1 LLAASFAAL
10 FQFGIETLR
19 PFPERWRLLRFLPAT
34 LFFAWFVLSA
44 GPLLYFSANTTEW
57 RLWISNSAR
66 YLLGLPGAVVAGS
79 GLLHQARMLGDQQH
93 PLYIRRR
100 LQVAAYA
107 LFGYAFVGGLIV
119 SPATFFPASVLNQE
133 QVMQLTGIPVQ
144 VFRSLLGLVLVI
156 AMFRAL
162 DVFGLELDR
171 QLVDM
176 EEAQLLLAERERIGR
191 ELHDGTLQS
200 IYAAGLLLSAAERS
214 IRQIDGAPGLERVQ
228 QSIGLLNQ
236 SVTDIRRHI
245 GELRPMPDQYSL
257 IGGLEVLAGARHLQS
272 MVKVGLVN
280 QLPPDISLSPNHV
293 RHLLAIANEALSN
306 VIRHAQATE
315 VTLTVTAEESCLE
328 MQIQDNGRGFSG
340 DYVLGYGLR
349 TIQERARL
357 LGGSVN
363 VLSAKAKGVTIQV
376 RVPWKE
382 IQDDVAALAG
392 G

>member
-1 LLAASFAAL
+1 
-10 FQFGIETLR
+10 
-19 PFPERWRLLRFLPAT
+19 
-34 LFFAWFVLSA
+34 
-44 GPLLYFSANTTEW
+44 
-57 RLWISNSAR
+57 
-66 YLLGLPGAVVAGS
+66 
-79 GLLHQARMLGDQQH
+79 
-93 PLYIRRR
+93 
-100 LQVAAYA
+100 
-107 LFGYAFVGGLIV
+107 
-119 SPATFFPASVLNQE
+119 
-133 QVMQLTGIPVQ
+133 
-144 VFRSLLGLVLVI
+144 
-156 AMFRAL
+156 MFRAL